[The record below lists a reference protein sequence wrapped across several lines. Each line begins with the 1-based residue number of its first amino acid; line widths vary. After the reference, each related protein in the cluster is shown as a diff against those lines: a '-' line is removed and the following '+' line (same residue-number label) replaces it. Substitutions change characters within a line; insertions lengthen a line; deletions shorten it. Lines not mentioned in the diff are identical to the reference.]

1 MSRTAF
7 PRSGG
12 LAMVDAVLDPQAKLA
27 MIADLPRAELKG
39 WLWQLRHARQRGA
52 FPGEMAALTARAD
65 LLGLDLRQEA
75 SWTLG

>member
-1 MSRTAF
+1 MAD
-7 PRSGG
+7 G
-12 LAMVDAVLDPQAKLA
+12 MLDPQATLTP
-27 MIADLPRAELKG
+27 IAELPRAELKG
-39 WLWQLRHARQRGA
+39 WLWQLRHARLRGA

>member
-1 MSRTAF
+1 MAE
-7 PRSGG
+7 P
-12 LAMVDAVLDPQAKLA
+12 VLDPQDKLTI
-27 MIADLPRAELKG
+27 IADLPRAELKG

-65 LLGLDLRQEA
+65 QLNLDLRQEA

>member
-1 MSRTAF
+1 MAD
-7 PRSGG
+7 G
-12 LAMVDAVLDPQAKLA
+12 VLDPQAKLVL
-27 MIADLPRAELKG
+27 IADMPRAELKG
-39 WLWQLRHARQRGA
+39 WLWQLRHVRQRGA

>member
-1 MSRTAF
+1 MA
-7 PRSGG
+7 
-12 LAMVDAVLDPQAKLA
+12 DAVLDPVAKLA

-39 WLWQLRHARQRGA
+39 WLWQLRHVRQRA
-52 FPGEMAALTARAD
+52 CFPDEMAALTARAD